1 MVFVIT
7 LKFAY
12 KLLNNFDLGTFAVA
26 PKKVILLL
34 LEIGFAKLEA
44 VFLSLVVLWVT
55 HQTFNYLWLHRIIII
70 WSHNQIIYFQ
80 DNQNF
85 IFLNYLELSIS

>member
-44 VFLSLVVLWVT
+44 VFLSLVVL
-55 HQTFNYLWLHRIIII
+55 
-70 WSHNQIIYFQ
+70 
-80 DNQNF
+80 
-85 IFLNYLELSIS
+85 